1 MYTISGSLL
10 QFRNW
15 WSGLLSSAHH
25 FGYHVN
31 VAKTW
36 LVVREECLVSA
47 QHIFSDSGIEI
58 TSAGQPYL
66 GAALGS
72 SIFRDYT
79 QDHITEWTQG
89 LSQLS
94 SIAASQPHT
103 AYAAFLH
110 GFSSKWNYYLHTNPN
125 ICDLLSPLEST
136 VRQQFLP
143 PPPSD
148 LERELFSL
156 PVSLG
161 FVTFNT
167 LLKTTINFPMNYIR
181 ILPIS

>member
-1 MYTISGSLL
+1 MNTYHSASHLFINGISLLSQEGTTQGDPLAMPMYTISGSLL
-10 QFRNW
+10 QFWNW

-94 SIAASQPHT
+94 SIAAS
-103 AYAAFLH
+103 
-110 GFSSKWNYYLHTNPN
+110 
-125 ICDLLSPLEST
+125 
-136 VRQQFLP
+136 
-143 PPPSD
+143 
-148 LERELFSL
+148 
-156 PVSLG
+156 
-161 FVTFNT
+161 
-167 LLKTTINFPMNYIR
+167 
-181 ILPIS
+181 